1 MKYLGNVTERDVS
14 VKEQNISADRL
25 NTSIPLADWLFD
37 RNIATVGT
45 VNSNRLGIPD
55 ELKNPKEQ
63 EEFRVTL
70 PFSAF
75 WKGKEKS
82 LP

>member
-14 VKEQNISADRL
+14 LKEQNISADTL

-37 RNIATVGT
+37 HNIATVGT
-45 VNSNRLGIPD
+45 VNSNCLGIPD

-70 PFSAF
+70 LFSAF
-75 WKGKEKS
+75 
-82 LP
+82 